1 MSRIGSE
8 ISAIPFSAKG
18 PEVGSRGGG
27 LRLRSVAPQSDETL
41 NLKPVAARLGVHY
54 MTAYRYVRQGHLAA
68 HRVGNGWRVE
78 PVALEAFQA
87 GRANPDPADESG
99 NLGDQVDW
107 CERITAA
114 LLANDE
120 VTAWDLIDR
129 ALAAG
134 HDPAYCF
141 LDMIA
146 AALTEIGARSEQG
159 EVGPSAWPSAIVMAE
174 RLVARLGA
182 RFRRPGRRRGTV
194 VLGAPEGEQ
203 HQIPISILADLV
215 RLEGFEVIELGADAA
230 PAAFA
235 HAAETAAYLHVVG
248 IGVTTVQQLDA
259 AAAVIAAVRS
269 VVPRVPIVV
278 GGQAVRNEDVARV
291 LDADA
296 WAPDGRR
303 AVSTIIRLSG
313 RDRARDVD
321 NVEVGRQQ

>member
-1 MSRIGSE
+1 M
-8 ISAIPFSAKG
+8 
-18 PEVGSRGGG
+18 
-27 LRLRSVAPQSDETL
+27 APHSDEIL
-41 NLKPVAARLGVHY
+41 NLKQVAARLDVHY

-68 HRVGNGWRVE
+68 HRVGNGWRVD
-78 PVALEAFQA
+78 VAALEAFRARRSNAQA
-87 GRANPDPADESG
+87 SEEGASIPDE
-99 NLGDQVDW
+99 VDW
-107 CERITAA
+107 CERMTGA
-114 LLANDE
+114 LLAHDE
-120 VTAWDLIDR
+120 VTAWDLVDR

-146 AALTEIGARSEQG
+146 AALGEIGSRSERREIG
-159 EVGPSAWPSAIVMAE
+159 ESAWPSAIVIAE

-215 RLEGFEVIELGADAA
+215 RLEGFDVIELGADAP

-235 HAAETAAYLHVVG
+235 DAVKTAAQLHVVG

-259 AAAVIAAVRS
+259 AAAVISAVRY
-269 VVPRVPIVV
+269 VVPDVPIVV
-278 GGQAVRNEDVARV
+278 GGQAVRNEDIARV

-303 AVSTIIRLSG
+303 AVSTITRLSG
-313 RDRARDVD
+313 RGRPVRVD
-321 NVEVGRQQ
+321 NREATGQQ